1 VLRPKSLFLSNLIFV
16 SVVCHPCTGLKYF
29 VSIWPTL
36 FISGV
41 CLHSTTDRRSKL
53 YKSSSYD
60 TANVSSIHDKDQIS
74 GQCHYLLLECYKT
87 WAHCLRTI
95 TGLYFCRRWFILMF
109 ITEIHR
115 VKYRSY
121 SKQNSWHVFKL
132 FISKFFLWVK
142 CSSQSPSLIP
152 MPISL

>member
-1 VLRPKSLFLSNLIFV
+1 MLRPKFLFLPDLIFV

-29 VSIWPTL
+29 VSIWPTSL
-36 FISGV
+36 TSGV
-41 CLHSTTDRRSKL
+41 CLHSTRDRRSKI

-60 TANVSSIHDKDQIS
+60 TANVSCIHDKDQIS
-74 GQCHYLLLECYKT
+74 GHCHCLLIECYTT
-87 WAHCLRTI
+87 WAHCLRII
-95 TGLYFCRRWFILMF
+95 TGIYFCRRWFIILF

-132 FISKFFLWVK
+132 LISDFFLWINS
-142 CSSQSPSLIP
+142 SSQSPSLIP